1 MKNSNHINLLWIIT
15 ACLLFCAFLIPL
27 SSAADP
33 EHISAT
39 LVRHISPD
47 NITEQSS
54 LFLFSGDY
62 ILWYDG
68 GFSEGLSLYSL
79 RDNSTRP
86 VTIKNESKSIWW
98 PTMSDTIIVWYQYP
112 GEIHVYNISSGE
124 ERVLPDAATTG
135 ASKTYA
141 RAGIGDTD
149 VARWMPSADGDRV
162 ALLQGHAPNTYG
174 NSDIFLLNLTT
185 NGMIPVDESPLA
197 HGGLSLNGN
206 RVLWYTYLDKTNSR
220 ICLYDLMTGKETVI
234 APEPGLKVQTTLSGA
249 YAAWI
254 DARDPTMYPTPLPQV
269 TVYNISAGTTRKIPT
284 TTMRQSSPLLAGD
297 YVVYSECFTPPG
309 KAAFK
314 QTCDSKIFDIL
325 TGAVMEFPV
334 SQNGRDMNSDYG
346 YDRLIHAYSNGRF
359 LMEEIHGDKRVFGVY
374 RIENLRL
381 VNAPVTPEPAPSAPP
396 VVTTASLN
404 VSSPPSLAQPAAGAG
419 AEVLVLAVLA
429 VCGITRKKW

>member
-62 ILWYDG
+62 ILCYDG
-68 GFSEGLSLYSL
+68 GLSLYSL

-86 VTIKNESKSIWW
+86 VAIKKEGKWIYW
-98 PTMSDTIIVWYQYP
+98 PTLSGDSIAWYQYP

-174 NSDIFLLNLTT
+174 DSDIFLLNLTT
-185 NGMIPVDESPLA
+185 NGMIPVEESPLA

-206 RVLWYTYLDKTNSR
+206 RVLWYTPIDKTNSR
-220 ICLYDLMTGKETVI
+220 ICLYDLLTGKETVI
-234 APEPGLKVQTTLSGA
+234 APEPGQKVQTTLSGT

-254 DARDPTMYPTPLPQV
+254 DARDPLMYPTPLPQV

-297 YVVYSECFTPPG
+297 YVVYTECFTPTG
-309 KAAFK
+309 KSAFK
-314 QTCDSKIFDIL
+314 QTCDSRIFDIL

-334 SQNGRDMNSDYG
+334 LQNGRDMNSDYE
-346 YDRLIHAYSNGRF
+346 YDRRIHAYSNGRF
-359 LMEEIHGDKRVFGVY
+359 LIEEIHGDKRVFGVY
-374 RIENLRL
+374 RIENLRP
-381 VNAPVTPEPAPSAPP
+381 VNTKATPVPAPSTPP
-396 VVTTASLN
+396 AETTASLN
-404 VSSPPSLAQPAAGAG
+404 VSSPPSPAQPAAGAG

-429 VCGITRKKW
+429 ICGITRKKW